1 MSLVENTEYISNLVI
16 IITKINKE
24 KLEFNIITD

>member
-1 MSLVENTEYISNLVI
+1 MKRWNI

-24 KLEFNIITD
+24 KNIAKIFKDKKNFGRM